1 MKRVGWEWRKLLT
14 LPALWGFLALCLA
27 FNGLL
32 MANAP
37 GERQTF
43 GEISATARALGQRVD
58 QDFVEGLA
66 QRPATSVQEALSQV
80 TGEMTNIY
88 ADYDLSGLVTRY
100 QQLLSASPTASAW
113 MTAKYQALEQRVD
126 HLAQTGAAMDLY
138 AGPMTHDSHQFLF
151 GTLMRAMVGEGAV
164 LGMLAALYLL
174 GYEKVHRTEGMVYT
188 TSTGRNMVRG
198 KIVAAVT
205 AGVALYLLLTGLTL
219 GIYFVQWDYSGLW
232 SASVSSQFNF
242 LTDMMVRRPFLTW
255 ADFTVA

>member
-1 MKRVGWEWRKLLT
+1 
-14 LPALWGFLALCLA
+14 
-27 FNGLL
+27 
-32 MANAP
+32 
-37 GERQTF
+37 
-43 GEISATARALGQRVD
+43 
-58 QDFVEGLA
+58 
-66 QRPATSVQEALSQV
+66 
-80 TGEMTNIY
+80 
-88 ADYDLSGLVTRY
+88 
-100 QQLLSASPTASAW
+100 
-113 MTAKYQALEQRVD
+113 
-126 HLAQTGAAMDLY
+126 
-138 AGPMTHDSHQFLF
+138 
-151 GTLMRAMVGEGAV
+151 MRAMVGEGAV

-255 ADFTVA
+255 ADFTVAQYLVACLALGGGLVVGMTLLAALCGTWCAVSMGRRWSSCWAVWVPWRSKRFWPRAGFGRPSTWLAFCRWGCG